1 MATIFIVNVQ
11 KESKEYALFSDGVCI
26 SNMHFSRV
34 DGEYLLSAQAADG
47 TQSVNVL
54 SQSEFENALTYA
66 ATEVSSS
73 CTQKRLAEVTQVV
86 IRVAVPGQFFQQH
99 KQITSDYTTEL
110 KKAADSAPLQVVPLL
125 REIKLIKKVF
135 PEAQLH
141 AASDTA
147 FYSTLPAV
155 ARESGISSELTEAL
169 ELYRFGSN
177 GLSTASATARVHR
190 VIGRDPEKCIVCHI
204 GETVSVSAVL
214 NQEAVATSA
223 GFSPA
228 SGFPIGS
235 QAGDIDVTSLLKI
248 MRHKNL
254 RPAEVELYLDNS
266 GGLYALSGTSDVSVL
281 LKGIVHNDRQAAHAL
296 ELLVYKIQQAIAA
309 STVSLDGL
317 DVLIFTGTAA
327 VRSPELRFEILKK
340 LKHLQLMINQE
351 RNNTTIGKDGVISER
366 NSPVKVVVVKS
377 DELSEMNAVINHNA
391 LTA

>member
-254 RPAEVELYLDNS
+254 RPSEVEIYLDNS